1 MTLDL
6 AIDGQPIQS
15 NNKPWCARCGLPIV
29 DANRTDWEVFVKD
42 EDGKIFTQPICIF
55 CQAKE
60 GAGGKKA
67 SET

>member
-15 NNKPWCARCGLPIV
+15 NHKPWCARCKLPIV

-42 EDGKIFTQPICIF
+42 EDGKIRTQPICVF
-55 CQAKE
+55 CQENE
-60 GAGGKKA
+60 GKGGKKA
-67 SET
+67 EDK

>member
-42 EDGKIFTQPICIF
+42 EDGKIFTQPICAF

-60 GAGGKKA
+60 GAGEKKA
-67 SET
+67 SKP